1 LTEDADL
8 LAFVRQH
15 VRSVWALEL
24 LLLLRRDP
32 QRRWAAPELVKEL
45 RASPG
50 LVIDNL
56 AGLARGGLSEPDA
69 EARHRYCPATPLLDS
84 LCGRLE
90 AAYRARPVAV
100 VNMIAQPRDPVQSL
114 ADAFRLKGSGE

>member
-1 LTEDADL
+1 MSEDADL

-24 LLLLRRDP
+24 LLVLRRDP
-32 QRRWAAPELVKEL
+32 ERRWAAGELVSEL

-56 AGLARGGLSEPDA
+56 ALFARGGIAAPDE

-84 LCGRLE
+84 LCERLE

-100 VNMIAQPRDPVQSL
+100 VNMIATPSDPVQSL
-114 ADAFRLKGSGE
+114 ADAFRLKGNGE